1 MVRYKRVRFPS
12 PLVRSVPRVTERP
25 SQLSPLQG
33 QFQGRREGSHL
44 RPVAPV
50 NNEVVLPS
58 TAAIAR
64 EELLFA
70 SLGLVLKAA
79 GLVLAVVSLAKLA
92 IAHQERL
99 DRHSEIQ
106 AVLQLQSDRLQK
118 REHELD
124 RLFSADGQQVVFQQ
138 EQQWIAPNRRRIV
151 WAPAAKSPTP

>member
-1 MVRYKRVRFPS
+1 
-12 PLVRSVPRVTERP
+12 VRSVPRFSERS
-25 SQLSPLQG
+25 SQVQS
-33 QFQGRREGSHL
+33 RREGSHL

-50 NNEVVLPS
+50 SNEVVLPS
-58 TAAIAR
+58 SAAIAR

-70 SLGLVLKAA
+70 SLGLLLKAA
-79 GLVLAVVSLAKLA
+79 GLVLAVVTLAKLA
-92 IAHQERL
+92 VAHQERL

-118 REHELD
+118 REHQLD

-151 WAPAAKSPTP
+151 WAPAPSSPSP

>member
-1 MVRYKRVRFPS
+1 MAQ
-12 PLVRSVPRVTERP
+12 E
-25 SQLSPLQG
+25 
-33 QFQGRREGSHL
+33 
-44 RPVAPV
+44 

-79 GLVLAVVSLAKLA
+79 GLVLAVVTLAKLA

-151 WAPAAKSPTP
+151 WAPAPKPPSP

>member
-1 MVRYKRVRFPS
+1 M
-12 PLVRSVPRVTERP
+12 
-25 SQLSPLQG
+25 
-33 QFQGRREGSHL
+33 
-44 RPVAPV
+44 APV

-79 GLVLAVVSLAKLA
+79 GLVLAVVTLAKLA

-118 REHELD
+118 REYELD
-124 RLFSADGQQVVFQQ
+124 RLFSAYGQQVVFQQ

-151 WAPAAKSPTP
+151 WAPAAKPPSP